1 MRQILCFMNAS
12 AAAAH
17 ESIAPAGTA
26 TATLTGS
33 NISVDRLPPD
43 VLNLTIIVVFVILFL
58 RTAAPTIHSRYLKHL
73 AGAYGL
79 IGLFYVSSIALLVL
93 KLVLYFS
100 AQGQQSE
107 IATVF
112 ANLEK
117 VGELIKLIFSSL
129 SSCFLVLTW
138 YLLWHYPDQGISK
151 GFYGTLFAAYVAT
164 IPALEAVGH
173 IFGYN
178 GLSVL
183 DVTDSTFASIGVMMV
198 GAGLCRLV
206 WIRQTLSRPIRD
218 VAAFGVAVAFL
229 CWALPQPLFTWY
241 QGVVWFWLLLAAG
254 KVIAGLAALIV
265 SVVILQPRP
274 EFRSPI

>member
-1 MRQILCFMNAS
+1 MQQILCFMNAS

-17 ESIAPAGTA
+17 ESVAPAAAA
-26 TATLTGS
+26 TATLTES
-33 NISVDRLPPD
+33 NISVDRLPSD
-43 VLNLTIIVVFVILFL
+43 VLNLAITVVFVILFL
-58 RTAAPTIHSRYLKHL
+58 RTAAPTLHSRYLKHL
-73 AGAYGL
+73 AGVYAL
-79 IGLFYVSSIALLVL
+79 IGLFYVSSIALMVL

-100 AQGQQSE
+100 ARGQQSE

-164 IPALEAVGH
+164 IPALEAVAQM
-173 IFGYN
+173 FGYT

-183 DVTDSTFASIGVMMV
+183 DVTDSTFASIGVIMV
-198 GAGLCRLV
+198 GTGLCRLV
-206 WIRQTLSRPIRD
+206 WIQQKSSRPVRD
-218 VAAFGVAVAFL
+218 VTAFGVAAAFL

-241 QGVVWFWLLLAAG
+241 QGVLWFWLLLAAG
-254 KVIAGLAALIV
+254 KVIAGLAALLV
-265 SVVILQPRP
+265 SVVILQPKS
-274 EFRSPI
+274 EFRT